1 MYRPQHYLLHERPIF
16 NEIHCRDIIRVNNNS
31 IIMKRVVIF
40 IFHFVVMVTE
50 ELAGML

>member
-1 MYRPQHYLLHERPIF
+1 MYRPQHYLLHELPIF

-31 IIMKRVVIF
+31 IIKRVVIF

>member
-1 MYRPQHYLLHERPIF
+1 MYRPQHYLLHELPIF

-31 IIMKRVVIF
+31 IIMIF
-40 IFHFVVMVTE
+40 IFYFVVMVTE